1 MDSENGKSDSNS
13 VDARIDKL
21 IKDLNPNQEDD
32 FTKAKSTP
40 QKNKPNSQ
48 LNKKEIK
55 PLKKGTISSEEASKI
70 NKVLCEYAF
79 SNGLTSDELI
89 SKIIALNPK
98 NINNLNKNSLWDF
111 ISKSIPDRSI
121 KTIYN
126 YILNNF
132 SNNHNNNNLHSNNI
146 INVYKKL
153 SYNVELSEKDDSDT
167 SSFSLENKL
176 TLIREINLINN
187 IQYFLDLKEKNKI
200 KLIKNKYEFVPNV
213 SLDGEIF
220 KIDESA
226 NKIKIDEVFKISK
239 SHNYK
244 NFFIRNIF
252 DFTQIVNIL
261 IKNIEINWEIIG
273 KKIKI
278 NPNQCKS
285 DWEKIKKEY
294 KVDQLCKIK
303 QDIIMVKKYEFKN
316 IFLYI

>member
-40 QKNKPNSQ
+40 HKNKANSQ
-48 LNKKEIK
+48 LNKNEIK
-55 PLKKGTISSEEASKI
+55 SLKKGTISLEEGAKI
-70 NKVLCEYAF
+70 NKILCEYGF
-79 SNGLTSDELI
+79 SNGLTSDEI
-89 SKIIALNPK
+89 KSQIITFNPK
-98 NINNLNKNSLWDF
+98 NINNLSKNSLWDLIIKNF
-111 ISKSIPDRSI
+111 PERSI

-126 YILNNF
+126 FILNNI

-146 INVYKKL
+146 INDYKKL
-153 SYNVELSEKDDSDT
+153 SYNLELSEKDDSDT

-176 TLIREINLINN
+176 TLIREINLIYN

-226 NKIKIDEVFKISK
+226 NKIKIDEIFKISK